1 MEYYDLDTTL
11 SKEDSDIRRAIHE
24 FAEGVMRPA
33 AKELDQMSAIDAFS
47 PGSPYFSFLKQAYKL
62 GYHKSLL
69 PEEVGG
75 LGLTPSQAYIVME
88 ELAWGSFGLA
98 IGLHTSLH
106 PVDALTFGN
115 EEHVKEFTI
124 PFCDCEDGSIY
135 GTWAITEPD
144 HGTDTLLAGTP
155 VFRDSSIESQCTAT
169 KVGDEYVIRGQKS
182 AWASGAPLAN
192 YVDLYCSIEEA
203 KGPAGGGIFIFDLDR
218 PGVSKGN
225 PIEKMGAR
233 DLPQGELFFDEV
245 VVPKRYLLVGPDK
258 YEEALMTHMAGIT
271 LIIVAAWSV
280 GLARAAFEEALDHAR
295 KRVQGGKVLFEHSNV
310 QQKLTD
316 MVSHIEAA
324 RQYTK
329 YIFDYNL
336 SVPPEKR
343 AFEYAMAAKTYATK
357 VALEVTDAALTLHG
371 AIGLTK
377 DYHIE
382 KLYRDARHLI
392 FCDGSNDSLN
402 CAAGYHIAKLYPR
415 VA

>member
-1 MEYYDLDTTL
+1 MEYYDLDINL
-11 SKEDSDIRRAIHE
+11 SKEDSDIRKAIHE
-24 FAEGVMRPA
+24 FAEGVMRPI
-33 AKELDQMSAIDAFS
+33 AKELDQMSAKDAFS

-62 GYHKSLL
+62 GYHKTLL

-144 HGTDTLLAGTP
+144 HGTDTLLCGTP
-155 VFRDSSIESQCTAT
+155 TFHDSSIASQCTAT
-169 KVGDEYVIRGQKS
+169 KVGDDYVIRGQKS
-182 AWASGAPLAN
+182 AWASGAPIAN
-192 YVDLYCSIEEA
+192 YVDLYCSIEET
-203 KGPAGGGIFIFDLDR
+203 KGPAGGGIFVFDLDR

-245 VVPKRYLLVGPDK
+245 VVPKKSLLVGPDK
-258 YEEALMTHMAGIT
+258 YEDALMTHMSGIT

-280 GLARAAFEEALDHAR
+280 GLARAAFEEALDYVR

-310 QQKLTD
+310 QQRLTD
-316 MVSHIEAA
+316 MVSKIEAA
-324 RQYTK
+324 RQLTR
-329 YIFDYNL
+329 YIFAYNL

-357 VALEVTDAALTLHG
+357 VALEVTDAALILHG

-382 KLYRDARHLI
+382 KLYRDARHFI